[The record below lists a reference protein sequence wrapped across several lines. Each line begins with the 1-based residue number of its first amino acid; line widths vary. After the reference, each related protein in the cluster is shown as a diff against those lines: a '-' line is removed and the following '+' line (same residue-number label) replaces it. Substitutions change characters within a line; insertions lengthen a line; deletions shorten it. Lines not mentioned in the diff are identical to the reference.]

1 MTETVSADSD
11 AQASSISGEWHK
23 AWRFLEPA
31 IRPGLMLL
39 VFFASLWLLHHEF
52 KSMRYED
59 VVASFRAISGKS
71 IAAAIAFTAANFVVM
86 IGYDWLGV
94 RLVEHRVSSKQV
106 VLASL
111 LSYAFSNMLGVFLGG
126 APVRARL
133 YSSFGMPP
141 SDIVRLVLV
150 IGVAF
155 WLGMFSL
162 AGFLFVVAPF
172 DIPERF
178 HLPLASSRPL
188 GILLLVVAA
197 VFLLICGVRQRPLH
211 VWNVNLQ
218 PPPLR
223 IALAQM
229 FVSYL
234 DFMLASLVLYVLL
247 PSDVAV
253 GFFPFVA
260 IFLLAVIVAL
270 VSHVPGGL
278 GVLEL
283 VLITM
288 LPGSSHELVGA
299 LVAFRIIYYLLPLM
313 IAVVVIALMALK
325 QHQHVITGA
334 VSAGVRWASVISP
347 PVITGAVFVAGVVL
361 LISGALPS
369 TEGRLRLLHDW
380 LPLTVVEVSHFLGS
394 LIGAA
399 LIVLARGLQ
408 RRIDAAWWLTLAL
421 LATGAVVSLLKG
433 LDYEEAILLTVLFVA
448 LLPCKR
454 YFFRHGRLLSPSWN
468 AGWLSAIAMTVGIV
482 AWLLLFSY
490 RHVEYSHDLWWKFAY
505 RGDAPRSMRDPS
517 PPPPS

>member
-111 LSYAFSNMLGVFLGG
+111 LSYAFSNTLGVFLGG

-197 VFLLICGVRQRPLH
+197 VFLLICGVRQRRRSKCEH
-211 VWNVNLQ
+211 
-218 PPPLR
+218 
-223 IALAQM
+223 
-229 FVSYL
+229 
-234 DFMLASLVLYVLL
+234 
-247 PSDVAV
+247 
-253 GFFPFVA
+253 
-260 IFLLAVIVAL
+260 
-270 VSHVPGGL
+270 
-278 GVLEL
+278 
-283 VLITM
+283 
-288 LPGSSHELVGA
+288 
-299 LVAFRIIYYLLPLM
+299 
-313 IAVVVIALMALK
+313 
-325 QHQHVITGA
+325 
-334 VSAGVRWASVISP
+334 SP
-347 PVITGAVFVAGVVL
+347 P
-361 LISGALPS
+361 
-369 TEGRLRLLHDW
+369 
-380 LPLTVVEVSHFLGS
+380 
-394 LIGAA
+394 
-399 LIVLARGLQ
+399 Q
-408 RRIDAAWWLTLAL
+408 RRHTPTVACSKVPFLCETLAHP
-421 LATGAVVSLLKG
+421 K
-433 LDYEEAILLTVLFVA
+433 E
-448 LLPCKR
+448 PPR
-454 YFFRHGRLLSPSWN
+454 
-468 AGWLSAIAMTVGIV
+468 
-482 AWLLLFSY
+482 
-490 RHVEYSHDLWWKFAY
+490 
-505 RGDAPRSMRDPS
+505 DAPDRHNVIMACHTCC
-517 PPPPS
+517 